1 MRKPFT
7 APKLVE
13 EATLSRLTLGGV
25 TSQRLEENT

>member
-13 EATLSRLTLGGV
+13 ESSLARLTLGGV
-25 TSQRLEENT
+25 VSGNYEEIL